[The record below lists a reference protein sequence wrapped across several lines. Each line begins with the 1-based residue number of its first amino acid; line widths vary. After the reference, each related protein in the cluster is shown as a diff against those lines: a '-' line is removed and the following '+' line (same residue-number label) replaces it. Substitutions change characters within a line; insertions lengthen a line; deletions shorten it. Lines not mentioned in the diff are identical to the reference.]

1 MRRTWWIPPYAG
13 KALLYRGVRNRP
25 MARFHW
31 CEPPPNRSCSGY
43 SRFPIPDSL
52 WAESSLWA
60 LCPGIDRP
68 RYADVPY
75 GLSKPCSASDK
86 SRPPLPRPRHSL
98 FVVPMCFSPPKPAR
112 PATCA
117 APCVSVNRIFIE
129 SIESSEK
136 DKILR
141 SQFLEIISFSRDFQ
155 IFEKSCLRWSCV
167 QDASICIYIILF
179 NVYYIISNIIN
190 SPIRDIWSIMCINW
204 KSILVEILYIGHAID
219 LGN

>member
-98 FVVPMCFSPPKPAR
+98 FVVPMCFSLPKPAR

-129 SIESSEK
+129 SMGIVRKRQNLALSISRNYFLLERFSDIRKVLFTIE
-136 DKILR
+136 LCFR
-141 SQFLEIISFSRDFQ
+141 CQYLY
-155 IFEKSCLRWSCV
+155 L
-167 QDASICIYIILF
+167 
-179 NVYYIISNIIN
+179 YYII
-190 SPIRDIWSIMCINW
+190 
-204 KSILVEILYIGHAID
+204 
-219 LGN
+219 